1 MQYSRNNR
9 GLVYDDVNGNG
20 TQDAGEPGLSGVD
33 VLITDEDGNAQT
45 VTTDANGAY
54 TATVV
59 AAGDATVDI
68 DETTLPTGAVQTE
81 GTDPTTVTVV
91 SGTTVPEEENGF
103 NTPGT
108 IEGLV
113 YDDVNGN
120 GTQDAGEPGLSGVDV
135 LITDEDG
142 NAQTVTTDAN
152 GAYTA
157 IVVAAGDATVDID
170 ETTLPTGAVQTEGT
184 DPTTVTVVSGTTVP
198 EEENGF
204 NTPGTIEGLVY
215 DDVNGNGTQDAGE
228 PGLSGVDVLITDEDG
243 NAQTVTTDANG
254 AYTATVVAAGDAT
267 VDIDETTLPTG
278 AVQTEGTDPTTVTVV
293 SGTTVPEEENGFNT
307 PGTIEGLV
315 YDDVNGNG
323 TQDAGEPGLSGVDVL
338 ITDEDGN
345 AQTVTT
351 DANGAYT
358 AIVVAAGD
366 ATVDID
372 ETTLPTGAV
381 QTEGTDPT
389 TVTVVSGTTV
399 PEEENGIFTPMPNLN
414 VVKAAGAVVDV
425 NMNGINDEGDTITY
439 SFSVTNNGN
448 VEIRDVVINDALI
461 SLVNE
466 PVTPS
471 TLAIGD
477 VGVISDQVYVITAAV
492 GSGEAFDT
500 IGNSAGPVSDDSDD
514 PNNVTDANPDGDA
527 DPDDPTVVPLG
538 AKWYLNGVV
547 FDDAN
552 GNGIQIWVKWD

>member
-1 MQYSRNNR
+1 MITDEDGNAQTVTTDANGAYTAIVVAAGDATVDIDETTLPTGAVQTEGTDPTTVTVVSGTTVPEEENGFNTPGTIE

-358 AIVVAAGD
+358 A
-366 ATVDID
+366 
-372 ETTLPTGAV
+372 
-381 QTEGTDPT
+381 
-389 TVTVVSGTTV
+389 
-399 PEEENGIFTPMPNLN
+399 
-414 VVKAAGAVVDV
+414 
-425 NMNGINDEGDTITY
+425 
-439 SFSVTNNGN
+439 
-448 VEIRDVVINDALI
+448 
-461 SLVNE
+461 
-466 PVTPS
+466 
-471 TLAIGD
+471 
-477 VGVISDQVYVITAAV
+477 
-492 GSGEAFDT
+492 
-500 IGNSAGPVSDDSDD
+500 
-514 PNNVTDANPDGDA
+514 
-527 DPDDPTVVPLG
+527 
-538 AKWYLNGVV
+538 
-547 FDDAN
+547 
-552 GNGIQIWVKWD
+552 

>member
-1 MQYSRNNR
+1 M
-9 GLVYDDVNGNG
+9 
-20 TQDAGEPGLSGVD
+20 
-33 VLITDEDGNAQT
+33 ITDEDGNAQT

-204 NTPGTIEGLVY
+204 NTPGTIE
-215 DDVNGNGTQDAGE
+215 D
-228 PGLSGVDVLITDEDG
+228 
-243 NAQTVTTDANG
+243 
-254 AYTATVVAAGDAT
+254 
-267 VDIDETTLPTG
+267 
-278 AVQTEGTDPTTVTVV
+278 
-293 SGTTVPEEENGFNT
+293 
-307 PGTIEGLV
+307 
-315 YDDVNGNG
+315 
-323 TQDAGEPGLSGVDVL
+323 
-338 ITDEDGN
+338 
-345 AQTVTT
+345 
-351 DANGAYT
+351 
-358 AIVVAAGD
+358 
-366 ATVDID
+366 
-372 ETTLPTGAV
+372 
-381 QTEGTDPT
+381 
-389 TVTVVSGTTV
+389 
-399 PEEENGIFTPMPNLN
+399 
-414 VVKAAGAVVDV
+414 
-425 NMNGINDEGDTITY
+425 
-439 SFSVTNNGN
+439 
-448 VEIRDVVINDALI
+448 
-461 SLVNE
+461 
-466 PVTPS
+466 
-471 TLAIGD
+471 
-477 VGVISDQVYVITAAV
+477 
-492 GSGEAFDT
+492 
-500 IGNSAGPVSDDSDD
+500 
-514 PNNVTDANPDGDA
+514 
-527 DPDDPTVVPLG
+527 
-538 AKWYLNGVV
+538 
-547 FDDAN
+547 
-552 GNGIQIWVKWD
+552 